1 MKTLELTVKKASE
14 LAYEEDQDQIVGRI
28 QGEWQVAGWED
39 IGRINQM
46 QQPTFCVKA
55 DGLDAYDV
63 MTAMEKA
70 GIDCYQ
76 DWENEITR
84 YELDNETIVVNEMI
98 VSFE

>member
-28 QGEWQVAGWED
+28 DGAWNIAGAED
-39 IGRINQM
+39 EGRIHQM
-46 QQPTFCVKA
+46 QQPTFRVKS

-70 GIDCYQ
+70 GIDGDQ
-76 DWENEITR
+76 DWENETTR
-84 YELDNETIVVNEMI
+84 YELDDETIAVNEMI